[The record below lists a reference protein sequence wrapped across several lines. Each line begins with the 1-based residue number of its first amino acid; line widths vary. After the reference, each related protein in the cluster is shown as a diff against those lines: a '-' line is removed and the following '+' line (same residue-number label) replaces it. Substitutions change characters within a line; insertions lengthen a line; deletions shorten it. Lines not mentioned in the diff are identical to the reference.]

1 MDKKK
6 FTKEVNKATYLTV
19 LLFFSLLLVK
29 NINKAPI
36 VGSKIKDERIGK
48 FIILQLKRLIK
59 QKIQEALQKHIDK

>member
-6 FTKEVNKATYLTV
+6 FTMEVNKATYFTV

-48 FIILQLKRLIK
+48 FIIEQLKRLIK
-59 QKIQEALQKHIDK
+59 QKIQEALQMHIDR